1 MDSRFVMQCD
11 CCTYCAV
18 TNFLACS
25 PPLNELPLNC
35 TVRIWVIS
43 FNYHRMVVLH
53 VSGNNLI
60 ITPFYLIPITSS
72 IMACKVW

>member
-11 CCTYCAV
+11 CCMYTVLLCSDQNV
-18 TNFLACS
+18 LACS
-25 PPLNELPLNC
+25 PPLNS

-53 VSGNNLI
+53 VSGNNLL
-60 ITPFYLIPITSS
+60 ITTFYFIPITSS